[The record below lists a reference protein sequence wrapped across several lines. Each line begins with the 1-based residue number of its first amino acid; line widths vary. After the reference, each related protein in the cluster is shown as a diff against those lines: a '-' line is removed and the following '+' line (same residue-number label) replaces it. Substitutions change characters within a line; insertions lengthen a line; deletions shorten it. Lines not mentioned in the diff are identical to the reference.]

1 MQQKKLNKLHILSIR
16 IRFGFGSLNNK
27 IFHIVNKKEVELF
40 VNFVFACQTQNL
52 HLHEFQVIS
61 VAYYHDNPK
70 LYLSFQ

>member
-16 IRFGFGSLNNK
+16 IRFGSLNNK
-27 IFHIVNKKEVELF
+27 IFHILTKKKVELF

-52 HLHEFQVIS
+52 HWHEFQVIS